1 MRIYITSRNRT
12 PSSASPSDFQ
22 FALERPI
29 ELPEGATGSIDSFTC
44 SNTWEAVQ
52 KDVNLV
58 LYFEYNY
65 LTPGTLPPM
74 KLAPGDLASAGDL
87 AAKLT
92 TGLATAAPNEPPVF
106 VTAVG
111 NRLIFDCPGLGT
123 GQSFTVLSR
132 QTLNSGLSGYTRPA
146 GGWGDACAL
155 VGAMTK
161 NIQCLHPL
169 QSQHLTASQVNDLR
183 TSQMVNL
190 SPYQTLY
197 LHSHIGDNDSY
208 GPNGES
214 TVIASIVVGNTVPGD
229 LVTHHHNGLLA
240 SPIQLPALLGIMH
253 FSLRSYDGKVIQT
266 DGHDIAF
273 TLVVETTRE

>member
-12 PSSASPSDFQ
+12 PSSASPSDFHC
-22 FALERPI
+22 ALERPI
-29 ELPEGATGSIDSFTC
+29 ELPEGARGTIDSFTC
-44 SNTWEAVQ
+44 SNVWEAVLPG
-52 KDVNLV
+52 VNQNV
-58 LYFEYNY
+58 YYQYNY
-65 LTPGTLPPM
+65 MSQQTLE
-74 KLAPGDLASAGDL
+74 LEPGDLINVGAL

-92 TGLATAAPNEPPVF
+92 TAIQFESPLEPALT

-111 NRLIFDCPGLGT
+111 NRLLFECPGLGV
-123 GQSFTVLSR
+123 GQRFTLVSR
-132 QTLNSGLSGYTRPA
+132 QTLNSGLSPYTRPA

-161 NIQCLHPL
+161 DIKIIHAADAG
-169 QSQHLTASQVNDLR
+169 SLTPAQVIDLR

-214 TVIASIVVGNTVPGD
+214 TVIASIIVGNTVPGD

-240 SPIQLPALLGIMH
+240 SPIQLPPLLGMMH
-253 FSLRSYDGKVIQT
+253 FSLRSYEGKVIDT
-266 DGHDIAF
+266 DGHDLAF
-273 TLVVETTRE
+273 TLIVETRE